1 MKPTNAKVGLSAA
14 VPAMAATD
22 GANLDWSTAQAANFP
37 NLQPSSETISLRMP
51 IWMLHKLKTRAN
63 QRGVPYQAHLKEI
76 LANALSG
83 SLTRGPALTPPAQT
97 PQSRFARGG
106 SSKTSRRPTP
116 MPALETECA
125 PRPRT
130 SPHPIP
136 RTSLRPA

>member
-22 GANLDWSTAQAANFP
+22 GANFDWSTAQGAHFP
-37 NLQPSSETISLRMP
+37 KLQPSSETISLRMP

-83 SLTRGPALTPPAQT
+83 
-97 PQSRFARGG
+97 
-106 SSKTSRRPTP
+106 
-116 MPALETECA
+116 
-125 PRPRT
+125 
-130 SPHPIP
+130 
-136 RTSLRPA
+136 